1 MKKGLLF
8 IALMAFSI
16 LSFAR
21 GGESYWNSTVKN
33 SSSVMIE
40 NKSELTN
47 FKLYELNFDVLKS
60 TVVNSPKRN
69 SGLKSSVEISF
80 PDADGN
86 LNSFSVYENSNM
98 DPALEA
104 NYPDIKSY
112 VGIGISDPSAVIYFS
127 MSPLGLQTMQIN
139 SNKSAVIIEPYTTT
153 IWNI

>member
-69 SGLKSSVEISF
+69 SGLK
-80 PDADGN
+80 
-86 LNSFSVYENSNM
+86 
-98 DPALEA
+98 
-104 NYPDIKSY
+104 
-112 VGIGISDPSAVIYFS
+112 
-127 MSPLGLQTMQIN
+127 
-139 SNKSAVIIEPYTTT
+139 
-153 IWNI
+153 